1 MKQVC
6 QTSILTEKQPVLRT
20 GSSSIPLSMLPAG
33 TEVYVQSVNGKQETK
48 KFLENL
54 GFIENTP
61 VRIVSEINGN
71 IIVEVKGSRIAL
83 CKALAA
89 RIYAEER

>member
-1 MKQVC
+1 M
-6 QTSILTEKQPVLRT
+6 
-20 GSSSIPLSMLPAG
+20 GSSSIPLSMVSAG
-33 TEVYVQSVNGKQETK
+33 TQVYIHSVKGKQETRK
-48 KFLENL
+48 YLENL

-89 RIYAEER
+89 RIYAGAG